1 MGDVSSVKVKAF
13 IELIRPLNSFMTGFA
28 VVVALSIA
36 TRGKL
41 FTVIPIPSIM
51 YGFLVGFLIAASSMV
66 FNDYFDREIDSIN
79 IPKRPIPRGDIKAE
93 IALIY
98 AVVLGLLGILF
109 ASLINI
115 YCLLIAVTGLLTSI
129 TYSCWGKRLGILG
142 NMMVSFCVILPFIFA
157 QTLLGRVVPVLVV
170 FMLIVF
176 LANTGREI
184 VKGIADV
191 VGDLARGVRTV
202 AVVYGEKT
210 AARLASIFYILAV
223 ALTPIPVTLGIV
235 NLLYIPLIL
244 IVDLGFIISAITIM
258 RDYRRITALREKRK
272 TLILMLLGLV
282 AFMIG
287 TL

>member
-1 MGDVSSVKVKAF
+1 MEDVDSVRVKAF

-28 VVVALSIA
+28 VIVALSIA

-41 FTVIPIPSIM
+41 FTAVPTQNIV
-51 YGFLVGFLIAASSMV
+51 YGFLVGFFIAASSMV

-79 IPKRPIPRGDIKAE
+79 VPKRPIPRGDVRAE
-93 IALIY
+93 IALVY
-98 AVVLGLLGILF
+98 AVALGLLGILF
-109 ASLINI
+109 ASLINM
-115 YCLLIAVTGLLTSI
+115 YCLLIAVIGLVTSI
-129 TYSCWGKRLGILG
+129 TYSCWGKRLGLLG
-142 NMMVSFCVILPFIFA
+142 NMMVSFCVTLPFIFA

-184 VKGIADV
+184 IKGIADV

-210 AARLASIFYILAV
+210 AARVASVFYILAV
-223 ALTPIPVTLGIV
+223 ALTPIPVVLGIV
-235 NLLYIPLIL
+235 NPLYIPLIL
-244 IVDLGFIISAITIM
+244 VVDLGFIISAITIM
-258 RDYRRITALREKRK
+258 RDYRRTIALREKKRA
-272 TLILMLLGLV
+272 LILMLLGLI

-287 TL
+287 TI